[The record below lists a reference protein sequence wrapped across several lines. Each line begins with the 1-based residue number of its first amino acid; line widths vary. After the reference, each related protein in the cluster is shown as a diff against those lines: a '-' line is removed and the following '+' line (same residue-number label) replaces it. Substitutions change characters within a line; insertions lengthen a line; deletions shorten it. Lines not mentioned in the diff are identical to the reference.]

1 MTDYE
6 AADRLEAATN
16 LVMQAKNVVAAW
28 DRLYALINPRDSFP
42 QQFADLAEDTEFRE
56 IQWLR
61 QALEKAKPPATD
73 GGERS

>member
-1 MTDYE
+1 MTDD

-42 QQFADLAEDTEFRE
+42 QRFADLAEDTECRE

-61 QALEKAKPPATD
+61 QALEKVAVPRD
-73 GGERS
+73 GGER